1 MTVLLRWLLAAA
13 FVLAAS
19 TGWFAWRYVK
29 VGKLFIQNQQ
39 EMSAQI
45 STASRNDTDGSGIAV
60 AQTLHRNEELFEHT
74 LALGA
79 AQRTAGLLALVCA
92 AASLIAAAA
101 AALERRRQT

>member
-1 MTVLLRWLLAAA
+1 MENI
-13 FVLAAS
+13 
-19 TGWFAWRYVK
+19 
-29 VGKLFIQNQQ
+29 FIQNQK

-60 AQTLHRNEELFEHT
+60 AQTLQRNEELFEQT
-74 LALGA
+74 LTLGA

-101 AALERRRQT
+101 AALEWRRQT